1 MQPSS
6 HRANCQQTLARTGQT
21 IGDLHEGLANAL
33 IPLIVIHLLGVLADW
48 VLTKD
53 NIVWAMITGRK
64 ELEDAEAARE
74 APLVGN
80 RRAAALAALVALA
93 GGLLI
98 AFA

>member
-1 MQPSS
+1 M
-6 HRANCQQTLARTGQT
+6 
-21 IGDLHEGLANAL
+21 
-33 IPLIVIHLLGVLADW
+33 LADW
-48 VLTKD
+48 VLTRD

-64 ELEDAEAARE
+64 ELGDAEAARE

-80 RRAAALAALVALA
+80 WRAVALAALVALA